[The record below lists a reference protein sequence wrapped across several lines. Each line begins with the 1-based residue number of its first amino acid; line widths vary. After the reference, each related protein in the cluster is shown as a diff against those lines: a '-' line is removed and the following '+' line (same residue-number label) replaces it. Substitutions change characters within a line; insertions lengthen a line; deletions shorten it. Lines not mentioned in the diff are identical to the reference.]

1 MRKNPGTCYSG
12 NSQPRPP
19 IVLTPA
25 EAALVGG
32 GDNGALPPACQCHTD
47 RNNNLVCTDANGR
60 KCG

>member
-1 MRKNPGTCYSG
+1 MRKNPGTCYGG
-12 NSQPRPP
+12 NSLLLPP

-32 GDNGALPPACQCHTD
+32 GDNGAPPPACQCHTD